1 MQIIKEITFESLE
14 QMQVF
19 AKNLTSFLGA
29 GDILALDGDL
39 GTGKTEFSRALIHGF
54 GFNEDVPSP
63 TFNLLQ
69 IYEPKQHDQKTP
81 MIWHFD
87 LYRLEKPEEAFELGI
102 EEAFDTGLTLI
113 EWPSKLGKYLPA
125 DILAVYIKMT
135 GDQDMR
141 KFIFAGGAAWQKRL
155 ENL

>member
-1 MQIIKEITFESLE
+1 MEIIKEIAFESLE

-19 AKNLTSFLGA
+19 AKKLTSFLGA
-29 GDILALDGDL
+29 GDVLALDGDL
-39 GTGKTEFSRALIHGF
+39 GAGKTEFSRALIHGF

-69 IYEPKQHDQKTP
+69 IYEPDHHDQKMP
-81 MIWHFD
+81 IIWHFD

-113 EWPSKLGKYLPA
+113 EWPSKLGKHLPS

-135 GDQDMR
+135 KEQGMR
-141 KFIFAGGAAWQKRL
+141 NFILAGGTAWQKRL
-155 ENL
+155 KNL